1 MASVSGTEPGGTHEY
16 VVVARRYRPQSF
28 ADLVGQGQVSQALS
42 NAINTH
48 RVGHAYLFTGAR
60 GVGKTS
66 TARIFAKALNC
77 VEGPTPTPCNV
88 CDICLGVAQGGDV
101 DVLEIDGASNRGIEE
116 IRQLRANINV
126 RPSRARFKIY
136 IIDEVHMLT
145 TAAFNALLK
154 TLEEP
159 PEHVKFIFCTTD
171 PEKIPI
177 TVLSRCQRFDFPPV
191 AAESIIDRLRL
202 IVKSEGLEAD
212 EEALRLLGRR
222 AAGSMRDSQ
231 SLLEQLLSF
240 TTGRITVEDV
250 HKMLGT
256 AGAGR
261 LAQLATHLVNRDPA
275 AALAELES
283 ALHQSIE
290 IGQLAEQL
298 LGYFRD
304 IMAVAVGCG
313 PDLLLHA
320 AEADYPEI
328 KRLGAKFGL
337 ETTLA
342 AVQVLDQA
350 VTKMRH
356 SFHARVLFEV
366 AIVRIC
372 KLEDLEELAQ
382 LAANL
387 QAGGPLPAPRPVE
400 SHSTGT
406 AATGVVSAGTAS
418 ISAPSAGLPSAGP
431 PSAGAEKKKVSGL
444 EGGDAFPSGERA
456 TAGEAGLPASAVVA
470 SYNRESSPSAVD
482 GHGAG
487 SFTGHS
493 FGTPAERQP
502 IGTPAPSPAVLPTVS
517 PAVSPAISSTV
528 SPRAA
533 SVPTVGES
541 RSAGERAATESAAQR
556 EHAAADRASN
566 DGATVIDSP
575 VDDLSADDAPTDD
588 APADDSSLDDSPIS
602 ASAPDNRSMGE
613 AAVLA
618 PEPHGKSLQG
628 EASGAAVA
636 RPGLTLDAA
645 GARKLWES
653 ALDQLED
660 MTADFGRGYSTVAF
674 AEPERLVVGFRL
686 EYNLQRS
693 SCERP
698 DRKQKIEQALAAVA
712 GRVVRVEFM
721 ALASEAKAVERKA
734 GPVSRVARIR
744 EREKH
749 PMVQQARSMFDAEIV
764 DVVEPRPEA
773 S

>member
-1 MASVSGTEPGGTHEY
+1 MASVAGTEPGGTHEY

-77 VEGPTPTPCNV
+77 VQGPTPTPCNV
-88 CDICLGVAQGGDV
+88 CDICQGVAQGGDV

-145 TAAFNALLK
+145 TPAFNALLK

-275 AALAELES
+275 AALAELEN

-290 IGQLAEQL
+290 IGQFAEQL

-313 PDLLLHA
+313 PELLLHA

-387 QAGGPLPAPRPVE
+387 QAGGPLPASRPSGPSSESTPESTPRLAG
-400 SHSTGT
+400 SNAGSNAGSGT
-406 AATGVVSAGTAS
+406 
-418 ISAPSAGLPSAGP
+418 
-431 PSAGAEKKKVSGL
+431 GAEKKKDSGPV
-444 EGGDAFPSGERA
+444 ESAA
-456 TAGEAGLPASAVVA
+456 TIQPASAAAEAMSV
-470 SYNRESSPSAVD
+470 ED
-482 GHGAG
+482 AG
-487 SFTGHS
+487 SEEEAEERPPHE
-493 FGTPAERQP
+493 PA
-502 IGTPAPSPAVLPTVS
+502 T
-517 PAVSPAISSTV
+517 
-528 SPRAA
+528 
-533 SVPTVGES
+533 
-541 RSAGERAATESAAQR
+541 
-556 EHAAADRASN
+556 N
-566 DGATVIDSP
+566 
-575 VDDLSADDAPTDD
+575 
-588 APADDSSLDDSPIS
+588 
-602 ASAPDNRSMGE
+602 ASAPP
-613 AAVLA
+613 VA
-618 PEPHGKSLQG
+618 PAPP
-628 EASGAAVA
+628 AVA
-636 RPGLTLDAA
+636 RDRLPANLADA
-645 GARKLWES
+645 RQLWEA

-660 MTADFGRGYSTVAF
+660 MTADFGRGYSTVDF
-674 AEPERLVVGFRL
+674 ADSDRLVVGFRL

-712 GRVVRVEFM
+712 GRTVRVEFM
-721 ALASEAKAVERKA
+721 ALASESKPVERKA

-764 DVVEPRPEA
+764 DVVEPRAEGG
-773 S
+773 